1 MNCQFDSAYIYV
13 YIFIFFSNV
22 FSRMA
27 INLTFPN
34 IDVEVKS
41 WAHLNLTLGEDLTTV
56 IWILVICII
65 VFMVTLITFFGV
77 MTIQM
82 IRNPGLFTVIRSS
95 QQREQRIED
104 D

>member
-1 MNCQFDSAYIYV
+1 
-13 YIFIFFSNV
+13 
-22 FSRMA
+22 MA

-56 IWILVICII
+56 IWILIICMI
-65 VFMVTLITFFGV
+65 VFMVTLITCIGV
-77 MTIQM
+77 MTIRM
-82 IRNPGLFTVIRSS
+82 IQNPGFFTIVRSS

>member
-1 MNCQFDSAYIYV
+1 
-13 YIFIFFSNV
+13 
-22 FSRMA
+22 MA

-82 IRNPGLFTVIRSS
+82 IQNPGLFTVIRSS
-95 QQREQRIED
+95 QQREQRLAKTR
-104 D
+104 

>member
-1 MNCQFDSAYIYV
+1 MC
-13 YIFIFFSNV
+13 FF
-22 FSRMA
+22 RMA
-27 INLTFPN
+27 IKSPFPN

-41 WAHLNLTLGEDLTTV
+41 WPHLNLTLGEDLNTV
-56 IWILVICII
+56 IWILVICMI

-95 QQREQRIED
+95 QQREQRLED

>member
-1 MNCQFDSAYIYV
+1 
-13 YIFIFFSNV
+13 
-22 FSRMA
+22 MA

-41 WAHLNLTLGEDLTTV
+41 WTHLNLTLGEDLTTV

-95 QQREQRIED
+95 QQREQRLAKTR
-104 D
+104 